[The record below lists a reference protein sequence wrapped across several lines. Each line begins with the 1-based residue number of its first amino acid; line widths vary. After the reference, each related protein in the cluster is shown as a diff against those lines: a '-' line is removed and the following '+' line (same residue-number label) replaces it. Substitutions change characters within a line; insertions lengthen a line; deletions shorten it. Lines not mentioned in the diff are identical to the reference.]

1 MKNQVINIVYVDKTL
16 NCNLSYYRTWNCSSE
31 TALHIACKNGHLV
44 VAKALID
51 SEPANVGVVN
61 YQDRKGNTPL
71 HHCVLNGNYEL
82 VKLLLSYG
90 AAIDIKNIAGKTP
103 IEEAIERNHL
113 AVLSLLQKRTTKI

>member
-1 MKNQVINIVYVDKTL
+1 M
-16 NCNLSYYRTWNCSSE
+16 
-31 TALHIACKNGHLV
+31 V

-51 SEPANVGVVN
+51 SEPASVGIVN

-103 IEEAIERNHL
+103 IEEAIEMNHL
-113 AVLSLLQKRTTKI
+113 AVLSLLQKRTVKI

>member
-1 MKNQVINIVYVDKTL
+1 MNIVSVHKPF
-16 NCNLSYYRTWNCSSE
+16 NCNLPHCRTWNCSSE

-51 SEPANVGVVN
+51 SEPASVGTVN

-103 IEEAIERNHL
+103 IEEAIEMNHL
-113 AVLSLLQKRTTKI
+113 AVLSLLQKRTAKI